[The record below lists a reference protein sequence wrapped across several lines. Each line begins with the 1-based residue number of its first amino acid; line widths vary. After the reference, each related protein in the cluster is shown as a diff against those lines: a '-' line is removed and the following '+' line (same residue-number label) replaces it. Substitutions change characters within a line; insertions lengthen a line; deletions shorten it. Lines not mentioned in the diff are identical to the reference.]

1 MLATAPIANGLVNF
15 TKPQQMLATLQ
26 SIAKIKSH
34 HPGQRFSYQWASLNC
49 LDTSQVTMFG
59 TWSKDSCSTL
69 NTTATTMKQTLKTTS
84 LAFPPVPHTPNLY
97 APVPHTP
104 SCIIIVGRRWPSYI
118 LIIVFHIHIYIYEWC
133 IHIYIY
139 IYIYIYNIMYISF
152 I

>member
-59 TWSKDSCSTL
+59 T
-69 NTTATTMKQTLKTTS
+69 
-84 LAFPPVPHTPNLY
+84 
-97 APVPHTP
+97 
-104 SCIIIVGRRWPSYI
+104 
-118 LIIVFHIHIYIYEWC
+118 
-133 IHIYIY
+133 
-139 IYIYIYNIMYISF
+139 
-152 I
+152 